1 MAESPVFAVHDKLIC
16 VGEIRVAVSV
26 GGLGVVVCE
35 GGGAEALVGVADDSD
50 DGKPMPTEFIAETLY
65 E

>member
-1 MAESPVFAVHDKLIC
+1 MAESPDFGVHDKLIC
-16 VGEIRVAVSV
+16 VGEIRVAESV
-26 GGLGVVVCE
+26 GGLGLVVWE

-50 DGKPMPTEFIAETLY
+50 DDEPMPTEFIADTMY